1 MSSSAS
7 VVYLEDFVSRRTGG
21 ASGRGHGHLSPV
33 APPVRPGDGRAGDVS
48 GDSWSPAARPGG
60 LHPFARVPHEGM
72 QGCARAGAPGSAPA
86 SLREVAPGQACPA
99 PRSPATRR
107 RPPRPRGVRSCV
119 LPAGG
124 RDGASTLRLTRRGR
138 LVLTTLTALAA
149 LALVGV
155 LGLLAQAA
163 FDAAPGDA
171 AESTATTTITVGPG
185 ETMWGIA
192 TQLAPTAD
200 PRATVDEI
208 ARLNDLTRA
217 GDLRVGQRLVVPVRA
232 R

>member
-1 MSSSAS
+1 MPEA
-7 VVYLEDFVSRRTGG
+7 
-21 ASGRGHGHLSPV
+21 
-33 APPVRPGDGRAGDVS
+33 
-48 GDSWSPAARPGG
+48 AARTEVPGM
-60 LHPFARVPHEGM
+60 ARHD
-72 QGCARAGAPGSAPA
+72 
-86 SLREVAPGQACPA
+86 LREVAPGPMRPA
-99 PRSPATRR
+99 PLSPPVRR

-124 RDGASTLRLTRRGR
+124 QGGASTLRLTRRGR
-138 LVLTTLTALAA
+138 LVLTTLSALAA

-163 FDAAPGDA
+163 FDAPAGGSA
-171 AESTATTTITVGPG
+171 GSTATTTITVEPG

-192 TQLAPTAD
+192 TQLTPNAD

-208 ARLNDLTRA
+208 ARLNDLSRA
-217 GDLRVGQRLVVPVRA
+217 GDLRVGQRLVVPVQA